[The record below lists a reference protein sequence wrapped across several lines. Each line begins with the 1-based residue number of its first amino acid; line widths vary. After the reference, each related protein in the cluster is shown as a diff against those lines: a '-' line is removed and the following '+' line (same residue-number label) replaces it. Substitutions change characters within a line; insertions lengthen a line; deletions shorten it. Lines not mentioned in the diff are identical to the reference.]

1 MFYIPFTLMVIVAG
15 MFLYVLTKI
24 LPILN
29 MVFFDW
35 FAIGLLVFPAIF
47 MVYTL
52 SSKRVLWFLEKIPKD
67 KILVFFIR
75 RNGDLVPV
83 LGSRAYPGESFI
95 DVPKLGLLH
104 DIGNVQRFGVNN
116 VQFALENLNHTA
128 DPTYANFNRWLYEIG
143 FNNIAEVKATLS
155 GEFKEKQDKVEPKIS
170 DKENVDVLVDSLKSL
185 PDKELKD
192 DAK

>member
-155 GEFKEKQDKVEPKIS
+155 GEFKEKQDKVESKIS